1 MEQYLKKGLVLKLN
15 KDEDK
20 QYIVL
25 ESLVKDNKEYALLT
39 DIEGEIDIEN
49 SRMNNIRVDYSKTF
63 MVSYDREQKGLT
75 FETNDEILQ
84 EMLKNV
90 LNK

>member
-1 MEQYLKKGLVLKLN
+1 
-15 KDEDK
+15 
-20 QYIVL
+20 
-25 ESLVKDNKEYALLT
+25 
-39 DIEGEIDIEN
+39 
-49 SRMNNIRVDYSKTF
+49 MNNIRVDYSKTF